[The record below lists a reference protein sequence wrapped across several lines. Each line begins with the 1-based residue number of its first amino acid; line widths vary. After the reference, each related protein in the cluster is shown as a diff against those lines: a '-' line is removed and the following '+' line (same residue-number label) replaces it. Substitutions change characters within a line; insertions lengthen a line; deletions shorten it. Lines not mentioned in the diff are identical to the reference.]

1 MALSIDGLRE
11 KVAQMI
17 GQGLNTQQIADE
29 LSISQRTVIW
39 LNSGAAEVDQ
49 PDDIRIGWRTIGA
62 RPNRINAIGS
72 IMADIVLEELEEVDT
87 IVGISLNG
95 ILFANSIADQ
105 LDVDVAIFRSV
116 SEEGDG
122 HLSNKY
128 GNVAGRK
135 VVVVDDV
142 LSSGETMRRTIK
154 TLQDEG
160 AEVSLCMVM
169 VNKTEQNA
177 ISTVPLRGLIRTVRS
192 RVTLSSGPRAWTRR
206 NRGLL
211 PWVLLLGRRNR
222 GFFLGFLGRDL
233 SGNVPS
239 K

>member
-1 MALSIDGLRE
+1 MAISIDELRGM
-11 KVAQMI
+11 VAEMTE
-17 GQGLNTQQIADE
+17 QGLNTQQIADE

-39 LNSGAAEVDQ
+39 LNSGAAEVDH
-49 PDDIRIGWRTIGA
+49 PDDIRIGWRTIGS

-105 LDVDVAIFRSV
+105 LEVDVAIFRSV

-142 LSSGETMRRTIK
+142 LSSGETMKRTIK
-154 TLQDEG
+154 TLQEG
-160 AEVSLCMVM
+160 GGEIVLCVVM
-169 VNKTEQNA
+169 VNKTEENTV
-177 ISTVPLRGLIRTVRS
+177 SGVPLRGLIRAVK
-192 RVTLSSGPRAWTRR
+192 V
-206 NRGLL
+206 
-211 PWVLLLGRRNR
+211 
-222 GFFLGFLGRDL
+222 
-233 SGNVPS
+233 
-239 K
+239 

>member
-1 MALSIDGLRE
+1 MDPQIASIHMALSIDELRG
-11 KVAQMI
+11 KVAEMTE
-17 GQGLNTQQIADE
+17 QGLNTQQIADE

-39 LNSGAAEVDQ
+39 LNSGAAEIDH
-49 PDDIRIGWRTIGA
+49 PDDIRIGWRTIGS

-72 IMADIVLEELEEVDT
+72 IMADIVVEELEEVDT

-105 LDVDVAIFRSV
+105 LEVDVAIFRSV

-142 LSSGETMRRTIK
+142 LSSGETMKRTIK
-154 TLQDEG
+154 TLQDGG
-160 AEVSLCMVM
+160 AEVVLSVVM
-169 VNKTEQNA
+169 VNKTEENTV
-177 ISTVPLRGLIRTVRS
+177 SGVPLRGLIRTVK
-192 RVTLSSGPRAWTRR
+192 V
-206 NRGLL
+206 
-211 PWVLLLGRRNR
+211 
-222 GFFLGFLGRDL
+222 
-233 SGNVPS
+233 
-239 K
+239 